1 MAAPHQILSRF
12 PSTTDTLNRPET
24 HPPWVAAD
32 TSGMKTLLA
41 LNTDLSATAATE
53 GKAPEWVE
61 LIPAGPTVLGRDGR
75 TWLFDDL
82 AQRLVLDA
90 FTSRGI
96 DLAVDWEHASEIL
109 APSGQPAPA
118 SGWVDQLE
126 IRDGALWGH
135 IAWTPTAAA
144 QVATREYR
152 FLSPVFDYDLTFMR
166 ISRMVSI
173 GLTNK
178 PNLFLTALNHEAQEH
193 QVPLPIALCSA
204 LGIAESAT
212 ENEAIAAATQLKTA
226 AAARNSEQPDLN
238 RFVPRPEFDVMKGRA
253 LNAEAALV
261 TSQRA
266 EQDKAVNT
274 EIEAALKAGKITP
287 ATVDYHRA
295 ACAEQGG
302 LDRFRSYVQA
312 APVVADVSGL
322 SGIQPKD
329 PGTATALNAEQSA
342 ICAQFGLD
350 PAEFAKTL
358 KSEG

>member
-1 MAAPHQILSRF
+1 
-12 PSTTDTLNRPET
+12 
-24 HPPWVAAD
+24 
-32 TSGMKTLLA
+32 MKTLLA
-41 LNTDLSATAATE
+41 LNTDLSATASAD
-53 GKAPEWVE
+53 GKAPEWIE

-82 AQRLVLDA
+82 AQGLVLDA

-96 DLAVDWEHASEIL
+96 DMVVDWEHASEIL
-109 APSGQPAPA
+109 APAGQPAPA

-144 QVATREYR
+144 QVASREYR
-152 FLSPVFDYDLTFMR
+152 FLSPVFDYDLAFMR
-166 ISRMVSI
+166 ISRMVSV

-193 QVPLPIALCSA
+193 HVPLPIALCSA

-212 ENEAIAAATQLKTA
+212 ENEAIAAATQLKAA

-238 RFVPRPEFDVMKGRA
+238 RFVPRPDFDAMQARA
-253 LNAEAALV
+253 LNAEAAVV
-261 TSQRA
+261 THQRA
-266 EQDKAVNT
+266 ERDSAINV
-274 EIEAALKAGKITP
+274 EIDAALKAGKITP

-295 ACAEQGG
+295 ACSEQGG
-302 LDRFRSYVQA
+302 LDRFREYVKA
-312 APVVADVSGL
+312 APSVADPTDL
-322 SGIQPKD
+322 SNRQPET
-329 PGTATALNAEQSA
+329 TATALNAEQQA
-342 ICAQFGLD
+342 VCAQFGLD
-350 PAEFAKTL
+350 PVEFAKSL

>member
-1 MAAPHQILSRF
+1 
-12 PSTTDTLNRPET
+12 
-24 HPPWVAAD
+24 
-32 TSGMKTLLA
+32 MKTLLA
-41 LNTDLSATAATE
+41 LNTDLSATASAD
-53 GKAPEWVE
+53 GKAPEWIE

-82 AQRLVLDA
+82 AQGLVLDA

-96 DLAVDWEHASEIL
+96 DMVVDWEHASEIL
-109 APSGQPAPA
+109 APAGQPAPA

-144 QVATREYR
+144 QVASREYR
-152 FLSPVFDYDLTFMR
+152 FLSPVFDYDLAFMR
-166 ISRMVSI
+166 ISRMVSV

-193 QVPLPIALCSA
+193 HVPLPIALCSA

-212 ENEAIAAATQLKTA
+212 ENEAIAAATQLKAA

-238 RFVPRPEFDVMKGRA
+238 RFVPRPDFDAMQTRA
-253 LNAEAALV
+253 LNAEAAVV
-261 TSQRA
+261 THQRA
-266 EQDKAVNT
+266 ERDSAINV
-274 EIEAALKAGKITP
+274 EIDAALKAGKITP

-295 ACAEQGG
+295 ACSEQGG
-302 LDRFRSYVQA
+302 LDRFREYVKA
-312 APVVADVSGL
+312 APSVADPTDLGNR
-322 SGIQPKD
+322 QPET
-329 PGTATALNAEQSA
+329 TATALNAEQQA
-342 ICAQFGLD
+342 VCAQFGLD
-350 PAEFAKTL
+350 PVEFAKSL

>member
-1 MAAPHQILSRF
+1 
-12 PSTTDTLNRPET
+12 
-24 HPPWVAAD
+24 
-32 TSGMKTLLA
+32 MKTLLA
-41 LNTDLSATAATE
+41 LNTDLSATAATD

-90 FTSRGI
+90 FTSRGL

-144 QVATREYR
+144 QVASREYR

-166 ISRMVSI
+166 ISRMVSV

-212 ENEAIAAATQLKTA
+212 ENEAIAAAAQLKTA

-238 RFVPRPEFDVMKGRA
+238 RFVPRPDFDAVQARA
-253 LNAEAALV
+253 LNAETALA
-261 TSQRA
+261 THQRTERDSA
-266 EQDKAVNT
+266 INT

-287 ATVDYHRA
+287 ATADYHRA

-329 PGTATALNAEQSA
+329 PGTATALNAEQTA

-350 PAEFAKTL
+350 PVEFAKTL
-358 KSEG
+358 KNEA